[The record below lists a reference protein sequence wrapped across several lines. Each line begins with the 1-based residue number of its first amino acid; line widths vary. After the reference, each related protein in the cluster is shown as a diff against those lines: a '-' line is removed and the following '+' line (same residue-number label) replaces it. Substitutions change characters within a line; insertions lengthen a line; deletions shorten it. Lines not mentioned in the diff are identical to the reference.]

1 MHWPGHRLAITLFVS
16 IIVIWLAGMAWLM
29 RESALPPEAKGP
41 MLVVFEPGR
50 PEQDIFAAIVKAG
63 AKPVR
68 ATAFGFIWVVAGED
82 EGLAGRL
89 MENGALGAYAELPI
103 SPSIAGC
110 FALADAKVSG
120 MLSAGM

>member
-50 PEQDIFAAIVKAG
+50 PEQDIFAAIVMAG

-68 ATAFGFIWVVAGED
+68 ATAFGLIWVVAGEE
-82 EGLAGRL
+82 EGLAGHLLETRPPS
-89 MENGALGAYAELPI
+89 AYAELLI
-103 SPSIAGC
+103 SPSLSGC
-110 FALADAKVSG
+110 FALADA
-120 MLSAGM
+120 